1 MDSWKKI
8 DEAAL
13 PPKEAFYSNVNLEDI
28 NDEDYAH
35 AKKVWDTFEM
45 NNLGDLDISLS
56 HNINDWIRD

>member
-35 AKKVWDTFEM
+35 AKKVWDAFEM

>member
-35 AKKVWDTFEM
+35 AKKIWDAFEM

-56 HNINDWIRD
+56 HNINDWKRD

>member
-28 NDEDYAH
+28 NDEIYAH
-35 AKKVWDTFEM
+35 AKKVWDAFEM

>member
-35 AKKVWDTFEM
+35 TKKVWDAFEM

>member
-13 PPKEAFYSNVNLEDI
+13 PPKEAFYSNVNLKDI

-35 AKKVWDTFEM
+35 AKKVWDAFEM

>member
-1 MDSWKKI
+1 MDSWKNI

>member
-1 MDSWKKI
+1 MDSWKNI

-13 PPKEAFYSNVNLEDI
+13 PPKEPFYSNVNLEDI

-35 AKKVWDTFEM
+35 AKKVWDAFEM

-56 HNINDWIRD
+56 HNINDWKRD

>member
-35 AKKVWDTFEM
+35 AKKVWDAFEM

-56 HNINDWIRD
+56 HNINDWKRD

>member
-35 AKKVWDTFEM
+35 AKKVWDAFEM

-56 HNINDWIRD
+56 HNFNDWIRD